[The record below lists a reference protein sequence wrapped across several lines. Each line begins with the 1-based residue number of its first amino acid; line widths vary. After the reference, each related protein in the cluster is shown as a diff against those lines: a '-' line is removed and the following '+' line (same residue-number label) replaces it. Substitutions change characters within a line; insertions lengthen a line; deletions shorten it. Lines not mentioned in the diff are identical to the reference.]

1 MGQYLNVGKNEPREG
16 NNMPDLYKKGKKV
29 GHISYD
35 QPQGEIDAKARK
47 ARKAGLDV
55 RTNTKGLKG
64 RNAGG
69 NLYGTGRQSSRS
81 RRSRA
86 Y

>member
-1 MGQYLNVGKNEPREG
+1 
-16 NNMPDLYKKGKKV
+16 MPDLYRKGKKV
-29 GHISYD
+29 GDISYD
-35 QPQGEIDAKARK
+35 QPQGEIDDKVQK

-69 NLYGTGRQSSRS
+69 KLYGTSRKSSRS
-81 RRSRA
+81 RRSKA

>member
-1 MGQYLNVGKNEPREG
+1 
-16 NNMPDLYKKGKKV
+16 MPDLYKKGKKV

-35 QPQGEIDAKARK
+35 QPQGEINAKVQK
-47 ARKAGLDV
+47 ARKAGLGV

-69 NLYGTGRQSSRS
+69 KLYGTSRKPSRS
-81 RRSRA
+81 RRSST

>member
-1 MGQYLNVGKNEPREG
+1 
-16 NNMPDLYKKGKKV
+16 MPDLYRKGKKV

>member
-1 MGQYLNVGKNEPREG
+1 
-16 NNMPDLYKKGKKV
+16 MPDLYRKGKKV

-64 RNAGG
+64 RNAVG

-81 RRSRA
+81 SRSRA

>member
-1 MGQYLNVGKNEPREG
+1 MGQHLNVRKNETTEG

>member
-1 MGQYLNVGKNEPREG
+1 
-16 NNMPDLYKKGKKV
+16 MPDLYRKGKKV
-29 GHISYD
+29 GDISYD
-35 QPQGEIDAKARK
+35 QPQGEIDAKVQK

-69 NLYGTGRQSSRS
+69 KLYGTSRKPSRS
-81 RRSRA
+81 RRSST

>member
-1 MGQYLNVGKNEPREG
+1 MGQHLNVRKNETTEG

-35 QPQGEIDAKARK
+35 QPQGEINAKALK

-55 RTNTKGLKG
+55 RTNTEGLKG